1 MQTLYGGYRK
11 SFEDDKLVSS
21 LKHLRETKHSEA
33 KRPNAIEGI
42 EFSRVLSNIQE
53 LVNAKKRKEALM
65 ALVAARMRLSELSVS
80 PENKERF
87 EGTLLG
93 LRAEIDAM

>member
-1 MQTLYGGYRK
+1 MQTLYRGYRK

-21 LKHLRETKHSEA
+21 LNHLREAKHSET

-53 LVNAKKRKEALM
+53 LVDAKKRKEALM

-80 PENKERF
+80 PEKKERF
-87 EGTLLG
+87 EDRLLG
-93 LRAEIDAM
+93 LRAEIDGM

>member
-1 MQTLYGGYRK
+1 MQTLYRGYRK

-21 LKHLRETKHSEA
+21 LMRLREAKHFEA

-42 EFSRVLSNIQE
+42 EFSRVLNNLQALID
-53 LVNAKKRKEALM
+53 AKKRKEALM
-65 ALVAARMRLSELSVS
+65 ALVAARMRLSELGVS

-87 EGTLLG
+87 EGNLLG